1 MTQKR
6 FILIYLFLY
15 GKIIFKQNLI
25 TRMRQFKISEKYTAR
40 NENLNRYMEEVSKIE
55 MLSPDEEFKIAT
67 RVRQGDKEAISHLVR
82 ANLRFVIS
90 VAKGYSSG
98 DVSKLSDLINEGN
111 IGLVEAAES
120 FDPTTGF
127 KFISY
132 AVWHIRKNMMK
143 YMTDSSRTI
152 RIPQNKSTALHQMK
166 EIESR
171 LSNELER
178 QPTPEEI
185 VEVFVNTSPSMKDVK
200 DLENSSSNLI
210 DLFSGITAKPLSL
223 EGNPD
228 DPETEYG
235 PINYLD
241 GDLDGTDSLINNW
254 STNELLS
261 LLLSQLTSRERE
273 VILCRFGIGKA
284 VPESR
289 QSIAARMEVSSETI
303 RHWEIKIINKL
314 SRISNRSQLKEEIL
328 EEL

>member
-1 MTQKR
+1 
-6 FILIYLFLY
+6 
-15 GKIIFKQNLI
+15 
-25 TRMRQFKISEKYTAR
+25 MRQFKISENYTAR

-55 MLSPDEEFKIAT
+55 MLTPDEEFKIAT
-67 RVRQGDKEAISHLVR
+67 RVRQGDRDAATRLVR
-82 ANLRFVIS
+82 SNLRFVIS

-98 DVSKLSDLINEGN
+98 DVNKLSDLINEGN

-127 KFISY
+127 KFITY

-143 YMTDSSRTI
+143 YLVDSSRTI
-152 RIPQNKSTALHQMK
+152 RIPQNKSTALNQMK

-185 VEVFVNTSPSMKDVK
+185 VEVFVKTSPSMKDVK
-200 DLENSSSNLI
+200 DLENSSNGLI

-228 DPETEYG
+228 DPETEFG

-241 GDLDGTDSLINNW
+241 GDGDGTDYLINNW
-254 STNELLS
+254 SKNELLG

-273 VILCRFGIGKA
+273 VIICRFGIGRET
-284 VPESR
+284 PESR
-289 QSIAARMEVSSETI
+289 HSIAARMEVSSETI

-314 SRISNRSQLKEEIL
+314 TKLSRRSQLKEEIL

>member
-1 MTQKR
+1 
-6 FILIYLFLY
+6 
-15 GKIIFKQNLI
+15 
-25 TRMRQFKISEKYTAR
+25 MRQFKISEKYTAR
-40 NENLNRYMEEVSKIE
+40 NENLNRYMEEVAKIE
-55 MLSPDEEFKIAT
+55 MMSPDEEFKIAT
-67 RVRQGDKEAISHLVR
+67 LVRQGDKEALSHLVR

-98 DVSKLSDLINEGN
+98 DPSRLSDLINEGN
-111 IGLVEAAES
+111 IGLVEAAET

-152 RIPQNKSTALHQMK
+152 RIPQNKSTALHQMR

-185 VEVFVNTSPSMKDVK
+185 VEVFVKTSPSLK
-200 DLENSSSNLI
+200 DLKDPQNSSAGLI
-210 DLFSGITAKPLSL
+210 NLFSGVAARPVSL

-228 DPETEYG
+228 DPETEFG

-241 GDLDGTDSLINNW
+241 GDHDGTDSLINNW
-254 STNELLS
+254 SKNELLS

-273 VILCRFGIGKA
+273 VIICRFGIGKDS
-284 VPESR
+284 PESR
-289 QSIAARMEVSSETI
+289 QSVAARMEVSSETI
-303 RHWEIKIINKL
+303 RHWEIKIIGKL
-314 SRISNRSQLKEEIL
+314 SRISRRSKLKEELL